1 MKHLVISGY
10 NTNDNFNQDDIRI
23 YKFDSV
29 GIGNLAKCRGIIY
42 LIEKLIESG
51 VNKAKIEVIVS
62 WSSIDKKEYF
72 ISKTA
77 DGEKFKNLFNTRH
90 NVIDKDI
97 IYVNFSTEDK
107 TNNFLL
113 KDIKNT
119 YYKHFK
125 DESENLLNTLE
136 SIVQLQDYLL
146 LKNIDYKMSGWQ
158 INPLL
163 KYVYPR
169 TKYMWDMIEWSKWV
183 GYEDFN

>member
-23 YKFDSV
+23 HKVDSV

-42 LIEKLIESG
+42 LIGKLIKSG
-51 VNKAKIEVIVS
+51 VNKDKIEVIVS
-62 WSSIDKKEYF
+62 WSSIDKKDYF
-72 ISKTA
+72 FCKQ
-77 DGEKFKNLFNTRH
+77 KYKNLINTHH
-90 NVIDKDI
+90 NVINKDI
-97 IYVNFSTEDK
+97 MYVNLSTEDK

-119 YYKHFK
+119 YYKYFN

-136 SIVQLQDYLL
+136 TIVQLQDYLL
-146 LKNIDYKMSGWQ
+146 LNNIDYKMSGWQ

-169 TKYMWDMIEWSKWV
+169 TKYMWDMIEWSNWV